1 MSGQTCMPA
10 TVQRFSPDGPEPT
23 GQSLNLEAQC
33 DSFDGDRTP
42 LNMEWITEELLARTQ
57 DVWGRYLQRHVSKEE
72 AMEMLTNIKRI
83 ADAFLCDCDDGN
95 GDEE

>member
-1 MSGQTCMPA
+1 
-10 TVQRFSPDGPEPT
+10 
-23 GQSLNLEAQC
+23 
-33 DSFDGDRTP
+33 
-42 LNMEWITEELLARTQ
+42 MEWITQELLARTQ